1 MVSMEGLPSVF
12 DVMEVDAVENKS
24 DRGILRPNAMLLPL
38 EFVDDIPRPLP
49 PSTDTFLPPTPGLVA
64 ALDLDLRGFLIPF
77 PFRKSCIH
85 W

>member
-38 EFVDDIPRPLP
+38 EFVRH
-49 PSTDTFLPPTPGLVA
+49 FLFQL
-64 ALDLDLRGFLIPF
+64 
-77 PFRKSCIH
+77 
-85 W
+85 